1 MDGCQDR
8 QRLNPRHRHLVTL
21 GPRRAALR
29 CVAWTGSP
37 QYWHT
42 IARLAGM
49 FLLVLSVSRE
59 PRQREIPLDVP
70 LGSDANEELHR
81 QDWETRTTGLEYQG
95 PGRGQQRQEPSRQ
108 TNSEPQRA
116 ASRM

>member
-1 MDGCQDR
+1 MSGSSASESATSPACHA
-8 QRLNPRHRHLVTL
+8 P
-21 GPRRAALR
+21 PRRAAPR
-29 CVAWTGSP
+29 RVALLGPVVHNTG
-37 QYWHT
+37 T

-49 FLLVLSVSRE
+49 FLLVLSVARK

-70 LGSDANEELHR
+70 LGGSDANEELRR